1 MEPIIKVHRPLQL
14 TPDELE
20 KRMQAIHDTAARLI
34 VATETQKRR
43 NRNDRNRENDD

>member
-1 MEPIIKVHRPLQL
+1 MEHTITVHRPQL

-20 KRMQAIHDTAARLI
+20 KRMQAIHDTAASLI
-34 VATETQKRR
+34 VATEAQKRR